1 MKFVEDGVLNEYV
14 EQDDKLIVKRS
25 MTNLEALFARNKAM
39 ADIAPS
45 MRGEAATRYVGSIDA
60 ITAEQ
65 WAKECG
71 AAIGTQEFALYC
83 QRKLMDSDNSKF
95 LVKGF

>member
-1 MKFVEDGVLNEYV
+1 MKFVEDGVLNEFI
-14 EQDDKLIVKRS
+14 EQDEQLIIKRR
-25 MTNLEALFARNKAM
+25 MTNLESLFARNKAM
-39 ADIAPS
+39 AEIAPS
-45 MRGEAATRYVGSIDA
+45 MHGEAATRYVGSIDA

-71 AAIGTQEFALYC
+71 AAVGTQEFMAYC
-83 QRKLMDSDNSKF
+83 KRKLMDSDNAKF